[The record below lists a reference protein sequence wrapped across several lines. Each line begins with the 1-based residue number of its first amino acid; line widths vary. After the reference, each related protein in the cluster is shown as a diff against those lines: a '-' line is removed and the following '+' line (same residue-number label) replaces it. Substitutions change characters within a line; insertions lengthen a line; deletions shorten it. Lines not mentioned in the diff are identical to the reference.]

1 MSAQYSDN
9 PQYSDD
15 QLSAAAAA
23 FAAGDVIYHETIA
36 VQAPPPPEIEPMV
49 PLGIRVPPL
58 LAQRIRAAAE
68 QAGVPYSQ
76 LVREWIELGLTEMA
90 GDLTVSV
97 AVLRRAI
104 AHAAQTGHAA

>member
-1 MSAQYSDN
+1 MTQ
-9 PQYSDD
+9 QYSDD
-15 QLSAAAAA
+15 QLNAAVAA
-23 FAAGDVIYHETIA
+23 FAGGRVTYDEGARVTLPPAPET
-36 VQAPPPPEIEPMV
+36 EPMV
-49 PLGIRVPPL
+49 PLGVRVPPA
-58 LAQRIRAAAE
+58 LAQRVRAAAD

-104 AHAAQTGHAA
+104 AHAAQSGQAA

>member
-1 MSAQYSDN
+1 MR
-9 PQYSDD
+9 YSDD

-23 FAAGDVIYHETIA
+23 FADGQVTYHESRPVA
-36 VQAPPPPEIEPMV
+36 LPPVPETEPMV
-49 PLGIRVPPL
+49 PLGVRVPPA
-58 LAQRIRAAAE
+58 LAQRVRDAAD

-104 AHAAQTGHAA
+104 AHAAQSGHAA

>member
-1 MSAQYSDN
+1 MSSRQYT
-9 PQYSDD
+9 DD

-23 FAAGDVIYHETIA
+23 FAAGDVTYHEGTR
-36 VQAPPPPEIEPMV
+36 VSLPPAPETEPMV
-49 PLGIRVPPL
+49 PLGIRVPPA
-58 LAQRIRAAAE
+58 LAQRIRVAAD

-104 AHAAQTGHAA
+104 AHAAQSGHAA

>member
-1 MSAQYSDN
+1 MSSQYT
-9 PQYSDD
+9 DD
-15 QLSAAAAA
+15 QVSAAAAA
-23 FAAGDVIYHETIA
+23 FAAGDVTYHESA
-36 VQAPPPPEIEPMV
+36 RVQLPPAPEAEPMV
-49 PLGIRVPPL
+49 PLGIRVPPA

-68 QAGVPYSQ
+68 QAGIPYSQ
-76 LVREWIELGLTEMA
+76 LIREWIELGLTDMA

>member
-1 MSAQYSDN
+1 MSVQYN
-9 PQYSDD
+9 DD
-15 QLSAAAAA
+15 QISAAAAA
-23 FAAGDVIYHETIA
+23 FAAGDVTYHESVP
-36 VQAPPPPEIEPMV
+36 VQAPPVPDAEPMV
-49 PLGIRVPPL
+49 PLGIRVPPM
-58 LAQRIRAAAE
+58 LAQRIRAAAD

-97 AVLRRAI
+97 SVLRRAI

>member
-1 MSAQYSDN
+1 MSGQQYSDE
-9 PQYSDD
+9 

-23 FAAGDVIYHETIA
+23 FAAGDVTYHEATT
-36 VQAPPPPEIEPMV
+36 VSLPPAPETEPMV
-49 PLGIRVPPL
+49 PLGIRVPPA
-58 LAQRIRAAAE
+58 LAQRIRLAAD

-104 AHAAQTGHAA
+104 AHAAQSGHAA

>member
-1 MSAQYSDN
+1 MSSH
-9 PQYSDD
+9 YSDD
-15 QLSAAAAA
+15 QISAASAA
-23 FAAGDVIYHETIA
+23 FAAGDVIYHEA
-36 VQAPPPPEIEPMV
+36 VAMQAPPAPEAEPMV
-49 PLGIRVPPL
+49 PLGIRVPPM
-58 LAQRIRAAAE
+58 LAQRIRAAAD

>member
-1 MSAQYSDN
+1 MSSQQYSDE
-9 PQYSDD
+9 

-23 FAAGDVIYHETIA
+23 FAAGEVTYHEGTR
-36 VQAPPPPEIEPMV
+36 VSLPPVPENEPMV
-49 PLGIRVPPL
+49 PLGIRVPPA
-58 LAQRIRAAAE
+58 LAQRIRVAAD

-104 AHAAQTGHAA
+104 AHAAQSGHAA

>member
-1 MSAQYSDN
+1 MTPYTDE
-9 PQYSDD
+9 
-15 QLSAAAAA
+15 QLNAAATA
-23 FAAGDVIYHETIA
+23 FAAGQVTYDESKIVALPPVPET
-36 VQAPPPPEIEPMV
+36 EPMV
-49 PLGIRVPPL
+49 ALGVRVPPA
-58 LAQRIRAAAE
+58 LAQRVRDAAD

-104 AHAAQTGHAA
+104 AHAAQSGHAA

>member
-1 MSAQYSDN
+1 MSGQ
-9 PQYSDD
+9 QYSDD
-15 QLSAAAAA
+15 QLSAAAGGVAPGA
-23 FAAGDVIYHETIA
+23 VAQQQGTRVSLPPAPET
-36 VQAPPPPEIEPMV
+36 EPMV
-49 PLGIRVPPL
+49 PLGIRVPPA
-58 LAQRIRAAAE
+58 LAQRIRLAAD

-104 AHAAQTGHAA
+104 AHAAQSGHAA

>member
-1 MSAQYSDN
+1 MTQRYTDE
-9 PQYSDD
+9 
-15 QLSAAAAA
+15 QLGAAAAA
-23 FAAGDVIYHETIA
+23 FAAGHVTYDENRPVALPPVPET
-36 VQAPPPPEIEPMV
+36 EPMV
-49 PLGIRVPPL
+49 PLGVRVPPA
-58 LAQRIRAAAE
+58 LAQRVRAAAD